1 MNITYSN
8 YTELKSAIDFKVLP
22 KSFTDIV
29 PDIEALDDYFDAYN
43 EDDKIYAK
51 AFDKALLT
59 INTANANIDQS
70 TKETQI
76 KLPLVETKTEI
87 KAVVKVK
94 TSKKPSEK
102 IASVKP
108 KFKKGDFVQ
117 KTANNNLKGTIVKA
131 VTDHPDLAISY
142 SVKTET
148 GQSEYW
154 FESDIEKTK
163 KPAKLK
169 PGKHGHPMIPDDIKL
184 LRRVR
189 HLINKTKTK
198 RDFLLVLNAIERAD
212 VQRQVTKT
220 SKFAKELNYS
230 LDWLSKIIN
239 HLESTGEP
247 DKFAMK
253 DKEIENAIMDAAT
266 GNEVLEAVRILKQ
279 FIAIQ
284 GRPDSKQSAQKL
296 LARIEKY
303 ETNDNNAEHYSKHLT
318 EIKSTLKKYLNS
330 QSKTMA
336 ISSYTLSGIA
346 DKCGCT
352 LHDLG
357 YINTDNTDFL
367 IKPPIKSA
375 LSPSAAMHG
384 FGEITLTDQPAD
396 LIYNMNEPRELIDPN
411 NGGIPLDKVKTT
423 NNGFRLSGDLGKFIG
438 PIALNKYAIVIKGDS
453 GAGKSRFALQL
464 ANSMAAIIGKE
475 AYFSLEMSPSNP
487 EIKREYF
494 DKYIAPVHRPKIL
507 TFDEGS
513 LNKVKDLATKG
524 VRAIFVDSWQKLY
537 EKSSEFGLLR
547 NQFPGTA
554 FIIIFQETTS
564 GKARGGSES
573 IYDSDLVI
581 HVHKSPDGDYKKNY
595 AQAEK
600 NRFAGTDMRYNIFT
614 GKLI

>member
-8 YTELKSAIDFKVLP
+8 YNELKSTIDFKALP

-29 PDIEALDDYFDAYN
+29 PDIESLDDYFDAYN
-43 EDDKIYAK
+43 EEDKIYAK

-59 INTANANIDQS
+59 INTVNAAN
-70 TKETQI
+70 TPKESQI
-76 KLPLVETKTEI
+76 KLPLVEVETKAEEE
-87 KAVVKVK
+87 VKS
-94 TSKKPSEK
+94 SKKPPK
-102 IASVKP
+102 KKASVKP
-108 KFKKGDFVQ
+108 KFKKGDFVR
-117 KTANNNLKGTIVKA
+117 KIANHNLIGTIVKT
-131 VTDHPDLAISY
+131 VTNHPDLAISY
-142 SVKTET
+142 SVETDT

-154 FESDIEKTK
+154 FETEIEKTK

-169 PGKHGHPMIPDDIKL
+169 PGKHGHAMIPDDIKL

-189 HLINKTKTK
+189 LLIDKTKTK

-220 SKFAKELNYS
+220 SKYANELNYS
-230 LDWLSKIIN
+230 MNWLSKIIN
-239 HLESTGEP
+239 HLESTAQP

-253 DKEIENAIMDAAT
+253 DKEIENSILDAAT

-284 GRPDSKQSAQKL
+284 GRPDSKQAAQKL
-296 LARIEKY
+296 LVRIEKY

-318 EIKSTLKKYLNS
+318 EIKSALKKYLNS

-357 YINTDNTDFL
+357 FINTDNTDFL
-367 IKPPIKSA
+367 IKPPIRSA
-375 LSPSAAMHG
+375 PPPSSAMHG

-396 LIYNMNEPRELIDPN
+396 LIYNTNETTELIDPN

-423 NNGFRLSGDLGKFIG
+423 NNGFRLAGDLGKFIG

-554 FIIIFQETTS
+554 FIIIFQETTN

-614 GKLI
+614 GKLV